1 LEVLC
6 PRHQVPI
13 VQRKDT
19 IPSRGE
25 TDLVSRHF
33 TSVLLL
39 IAASL
44 SMGCQSNEPSR
55 PVARSRFDTPAQPG
69 RMHPSE
75 EMNTELDLGQDWDS
89 IEDRLGVASAS
100 HRRQRASSSPVDLP
114 AGGSKTGDPSSGFG
128 IVLATFTSTAHADQ
142 AVEYRRKL
150 GILLPSLDP
159 GLRTHPD
166 SRGSLVVF
174 GSYTDWT
181 DPDARAD
188 VQRLRNLTVNN
199 RQIFP
204 QAMIAELKVPRDP
217 GTVPDN
223 ELVSLRIKYPD
234 VRTLYT
240 LEIAVWG
247 DFESGEYPPS
257 RRRSAAEGYARAL
270 RQQGMPAFFHHD
282 DARQMSM
289 VTVGVFD
296 YSAMDASTGIKSPEV
311 ERFVRQ
317 FPRRL
322 VNGEPLIDLYDPQD
336 PAKGGRPQPPRLVE
350 VPLL

>member
-1 LEVLC
+1 M
-6 PRHQVPI
+6 VP
-13 VQRKDT
+13 
-19 IPSRGE
+19 
-25 TDLVSRHF
+25 RHF

-39 IAASL
+39 IAASH

-75 EMNTELDLGQDWDS
+75 EMYTELDLGQDWDS

-100 HRRQRASSSPVDLP
+100 HRRQQASSSPVDLP

-142 AVEYRRKL
+142 AVEYRQKL

-234 VRTLYT
+234 IRTLYT